1 MLRVVPLFETL
12 DDLEYAE
19 TAMRQLFS
27 TPWYFEHIQG
37 KQVGLAAGEGGL
49 EPTPTGCQTT
59 GLLARCVRCDPLHIL
74 LGFDPSRDQ
83 VTLKHLSAASPVWL
97 TGS

>member
-37 KQVGLAAGEGGL
+37 KQVGLAARRAWEGGAGRRHL
-49 EPTPTGCQTT
+49 RRAPAVLSCSSKRAL
-59 GLLARCVRCDPLHIL
+59 GLLQKSTGR
-74 LGFDPSRDQ
+74 
-83 VTLKHLSAASPVWL
+83 LS
-97 TGS
+97 